1 MLLVDTSIWS
11 DHLRRHDA
19 AMARRLE
26 AGEVLAH
33 PFVIGE
39 IACGV
44 FPRRSETLAL
54 LDCLPSAPLLG
65 QAELLGFIERH
76 ALAGKGVGFVD
87 IHLIASALVAG
98 AGVWTRDRRLADV
111 VAALGVAAGEP
122 RATDR
127 R

>member
-1 MLLVDTSIWS
+1 MLLVDTSVWS
-11 DHLRRHDA
+11 DHLRRHDP
-19 AMARRLE
+19 AMASRLA

-39 IACGV
+39 IACGS
-44 FPRRSETLAL
+44 FPRRSETLSL
-54 LDCLPSAPLLG
+54 LHSLPSAPLLA

-87 IHLIASALVAG
+87 IHLLASAMVAN
-98 AGVWTRDRRLADV
+98 ARLWTRDRRLAQ
-111 VAALGVAAGEP
+111 AAAGLDV
-122 RATDR
+122 AVGGR